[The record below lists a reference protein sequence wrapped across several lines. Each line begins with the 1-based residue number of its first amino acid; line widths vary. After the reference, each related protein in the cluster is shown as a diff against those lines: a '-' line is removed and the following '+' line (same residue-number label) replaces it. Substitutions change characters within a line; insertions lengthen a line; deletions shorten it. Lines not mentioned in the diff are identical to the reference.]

1 MATTPTNGLDNKQS
15 ARGFIRDTWEHASPF
30 TYSVLLGEFNIRLL
44 DILPGTPEDPLKCNC
59 IHSSHDDEPQYI
71 AISYTWGD
79 PHPTKPVLIIGQ
91 RYYTTQHAHDVLLA
105 MRSPH
110 EVLTVWIDTICID
123 QANIP
128 EKNDQVWMMGLI
140 YSRAQQTLVWLG
152 PAPHDSDL
160 AMSFIAL
167 VIHAF
172 INLADADSVTVTM
185 LLQQTGTEQDSPPWL
200 ALGALLARPLF
211 QRVWV
216 VQEVALSPNV
226 TAQCGARKLPWNDIG
241 DVIEH
246 LHTHRLSHLITTESS
261 PSSSNELTSGAPTV
275 WCMQG
280 IRNRCLT
287 WLSNQMYPSA
297 GLFATMGL
305 LATEPKD

>member
-1 MATTPTNGLDNKQS
+1 
-15 ARGFIRDTWEHASPF
+15 
-30 TYSVLLGEFNIRLL
+30 
-44 DILPGTPEDPLKCNC
+44 
-59 IHSSHDDEPQYI
+59 
-71 AISYTWGD
+71 
-79 PHPTKPVLIIGQ
+79 LIIGQ
-91 RYYTTQHAHDVLLA
+91 RYYTTRHAHDVLLA

-226 TAQCGARKLPWNDIG
+226 TAQCGARKLPWNDRRCDRAPPHASPLPSHNNGKQPVILKRTNIG
-241 DVIEH
+241 R
-246 LHTHRLSHLITTESS
+246 THRVVHARDQKSVPHM
-261 PSSSNELTSGAPTV
+261 A
-275 WCMQG
+275 Q
-280 IRNRCLT
+280 
-287 WLSNQMYPSA
+287 
-297 GLFATMGL
+297 
-305 LATEPKD
+305 